1 MSKMTINCRGTL
13 IDLRTPRVM
22 GILNATPDS
31 FFQSSRVTQLEVVK
45 KTEEMLLQGVDFV
58 DIGGYSTRPGAD
70 EITPEEE
77 LRRLLPIVR
86 ILVKEFPQLLISID
100 TFRSEV
106 ARCCLLE
113 GACMINDIS
122 AGFLDD
128 AMWEVIAD
136 FQVPYIAMHL
146 KGTPHTMGQHTDYKD
161 IVKEMLFYFS
171 ERKTKAQQYGIND
184 FIIDPGFGFSKTLE
198 QNYEVLQKMK
208 LFQMLELPILV
219 GFSRKTMLFKL
230 LETSADQVLN
240 ATTVVNT
247 LALTQGA
254 DILRVHDVKEARECV
269 KIFQKIQKYE

>member
-31 FFQSSRVTQLEVVK
+31 FFQNSRVTQLEVVK

-58 DIGGYSTRPGAD
+58 DVGGYSTRPGAD

-77 LRRLLPIVR
+77 LQRLLPIVR
-86 ILVKEFPQLLISID
+86 VLVKEFPQLLISID

-122 AGFLDD
+122 AGLLDD

-146 KGTPHTMGQHTDYKD
+146 KGTPHTMEQHTDYKD

-219 GFSRKTMLFKL
+219 GFSRKSMLFKL

-254 DILRVHDVKEARECV
+254 NILRVHDVKEAKECV

>member
-31 FFQSSRVTQLEVVK
+31 FFQNSRVTQLEVVK

-58 DIGGYSTRPGAD
+58 DVGGYSTRPGAD

-77 LRRLLPIVR
+77 LQRLLPIVR
-86 ILVKEFPQLLISID
+86 VLVKEFPQLLISID

-122 AGFLDD
+122 AGLLDD

-146 KGTPHTMGQHTDYKD
+146 KGTPHTMEQHTDYKD

-219 GFSRKTMLFKL
+219 GFSRKSMLFKL
-230 LETSADQVLN
+230 LETSSDQVLN

-254 DILRVHDVKEARECV
+254 NILRVHDVKEAKECV